1 MESSFKKIH
10 HFPFRSP
17 VVRWFNP
24 PKELTSTCD
33 AWYTW
38 IFGMRVLSRT
48 VEDDVVETAE
58 GLPTKK
64 HRKVSQSTITYY
76 SVLQRTA
83 TYKVLRRTMQYLQL
97 HTRKY
102 YAVLLSIPPYY
113 KVLLRTIQS
122 TRLLMHLAWKNTTF
136 RAPALS
142 QEFDQILRLPR
153 KVRLQNHQIL
163 RLSRKITLQNHQMA
177 RVPSKVTLQ
186 HHQMLVLPQ
195 KKCHRFLS
203 WLLLY
208 CFFPDWPAPFL
219 NYSIPFLNLSFTEY
233 SFTGHFLDWTIPFWT
248 VPLLSLP
255 LMKYTFT
262 HELVLS
268 STQLYIPLLNYAL
281 ILLFK
286 PS

>member
-1 MESSFKKIH
+1 
-10 HFPFRSP
+10 
-17 VVRWFNP
+17 
-24 PKELTSTCD
+24 
-33 AWYTW
+33 
-38 IFGMRVLSRT
+38 MRVLSRT
-48 VEDDVVETAE
+48 VEDDVVETTE

-83 TYKVLRRTMQYLQL
+83 TYKVLRRTMKYLQL

-142 QEFDQILRLPR
+142 QKFDQILRLPR

-195 KKCHRFLS
+195 KNVIVSFLDCYFTASFLTGLLRFSTTAFLS
-203 WLLLY
+203 
-208 CFFPDWPAPFL
+208 
-219 NYSIPFLNLSFTEY
+219 
-233 SFTGHFLDWTIPFWT
+233 
-248 VPLLSLP
+248 
-255 LMKYTFT
+255 
-262 HELVLS
+262 
-268 STQLYIPLLNYAL
+268 
-281 ILLFK
+281 
-286 PS
+286 